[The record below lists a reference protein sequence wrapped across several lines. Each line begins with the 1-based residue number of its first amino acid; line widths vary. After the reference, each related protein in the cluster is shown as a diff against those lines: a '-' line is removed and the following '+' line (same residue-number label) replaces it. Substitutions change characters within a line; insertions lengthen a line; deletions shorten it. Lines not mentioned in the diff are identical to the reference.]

1 MTSQRMAKP
10 THSMMPFVSIRSL
23 PDQITNV
30 LLKPVPMLPQ
40 PDGAMA
46 EDHADDRHRFQKIQL
61 IQARGLYLV
70 VLHLIK
76 PCLDDNL
83 VGDQTRSQYFST
95 KASTTPREMM
105 KLSANSAAL
114 ILFTAC
120 AFVPAAFLRNTV

>member
-1 MTSQRMAKP
+1 MTAQRMAKP

-30 LLKPVPMLPQ
+30 LLKPGPMLPQ
-40 PDGAMA
+40 PDGAVT
-46 EDHADDRHRFQKIQL
+46 EDHADNRYRFQKIQL

-76 PCLDDNL
+76 PCFYDNL

-95 KASTTPREMM
+95 KASM
-105 KLSANSAAL
+105 LSSLCGSNPLSHGIRLQFSAAS
-114 ILFTAC
+114 
-120 AFVPAAFLRNTV
+120 